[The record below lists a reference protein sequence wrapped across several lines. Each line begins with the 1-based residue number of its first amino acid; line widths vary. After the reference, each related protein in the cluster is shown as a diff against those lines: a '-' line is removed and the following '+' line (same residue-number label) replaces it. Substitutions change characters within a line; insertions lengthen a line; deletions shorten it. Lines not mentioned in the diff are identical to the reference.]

1 MQEITNF
8 IKLFNYYKEFKLLL
22 RGSQDGFTC
31 KIFHEKCDNKGR
43 IIAIVLDTEGN
54 KYGAY
59 TDIDFC

>member
-1 MQEITNF
+1 M
-8 IKLFNYYKEFKLLL
+8 